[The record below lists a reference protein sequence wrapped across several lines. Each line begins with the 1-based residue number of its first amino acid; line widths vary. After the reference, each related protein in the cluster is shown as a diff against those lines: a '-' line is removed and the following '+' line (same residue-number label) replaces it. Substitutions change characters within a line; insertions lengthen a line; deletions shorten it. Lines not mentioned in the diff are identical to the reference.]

1 MALFYG
7 IILVGGFMD
16 SVYLICSD
24 SIRLLDDKIKEIV
37 GENPYDTFDLN
48 NCSLEDIIEEAN
60 YFSLFDD
67 KKYIVVKNSIIFTS
81 PKKKDEGDDSVS
93 KKDEIL
99 LKYLES
105 PNYNTV
111 LIFTLNGKATGT
123 KKIVKT
129 IKDKYNYIEIVNL
142 KVRDLY
148 DKVEALLKS
157 KGYKADKN
165 AIYYIINNS
174 LNNYDLA
181 YNEVL
186 KIELYYGNNKDTNR
200 KDIENIVSHSILDN
214 NFKFVDAIIKKDI
227 KNAFKYYD
235 DLMILKVE
243 PIMILGMLAKEY
255 RNMLLVKMLLN
266 KSTKKELMDITG
278 LKFEFQIDNLI
289 NNSYSYRE
297 EQIEELITYLCDL
310 DHDIKVGN
318 TTNKLALQLFILRSA
333 L

>member
-1 MALFYG
+1 
-7 IILVGGFMD
+7 MD

-181 YNEVL
+181 YNEVE
-186 KIELYYGNNKDTNR
+186 KIDLYYKKGRSLSIDDVT
-200 KDIENIVSHSILDN
+200 NIVSRVMEDN
-214 NFKFVDAIIKKDI
+214 NFKFIDAVMSRNIKEI
-227 KNAFKYYD
+227 FKIYD
-235 DLMILKVE
+235 DLMLQKVE
-243 PIMILGMLAKEY
+243 PLMLLAMIAKEL
-255 RNMLLVKMLLN
+255 RNSLLVKLLDGN
-266 KSTKKELMDITG
+266 KNEMMRTLGVKY
-278 LKFEFQIDNLI
+278 EFQLDKWLN
-289 NNSYSYRE
+289 YSYTFTDVFLE
-297 EQIEELITYLCDL
+297 
-310 DHDIKVGN
+310 
-318 TTNKLALQLFILRSA
+318 NKLIELADLNYKIKSGKVSSKLGLQLFL
-333 L
+333 LDFCK

>member
-129 IKDKYNYIEIVNL
+129 IKDRYNYIEIGNL

-148 DKVEALLKS
+148 DKVEALLKN

-181 YNEVL
+181 YNEVE
-186 KIELYYGNNKDTNR
+186 KIDLYYKKGRSLSIDDVT
-200 KDIENIVSHSILDN
+200 NIVSRVMEDN
-214 NFKFVDAIIKKDI
+214 NFKFIDAVMSRNIKEI
-227 KNAFKYYD
+227 FKIYD
-235 DLMILKVE
+235 DLMLQKVE
-243 PIMILGMLAKEY
+243 PLMLLAMIAREL
-255 RNMLLVKMLLN
+255 RNSLLVKLLN
-266 KSTKKELMDITG
+266 GNKNEMMKSLGVKY
-278 LKFEFQIDNLI
+278 EFQLDKWLN
-289 NNSYSYRE
+289 YSYTFTDVFLE
-297 EQIEELITYLCDL
+297 
-310 DHDIKVGN
+310 
-318 TTNKLALQLFILRSA
+318 NKLIELADLNYKIKSGKVSSKLGLQLFL
-333 L
+333 LDFCK

>member
-1 MALFYG
+1 
-7 IILVGGFMD
+7 MD

-81 PKKKDEGDDSVS
+81 PKKKDEEDDSVS

-99 LKYLES
+99 LRYLES
-105 PNYNTV
+105 PNYNTI
-111 LIFTLNGKATGT
+111 LIFTLNGKANGT

-129 IKDKYNYIEIVNL
+129 IKDRYNYIEIGNL

-148 DKVEALLKS
+148 DKVDTLLKS

-181 YNEVL
+181 YNEVE
-186 KIELYYGNNKDTNR
+186 KIDLYYKRGRSLTIDDVT
-200 KDIENIVSHSILDN
+200 NIVSRVMEDN
-214 NFKFVDAIIKKDI
+214 NFKFIDAVMSRNVKEI
-227 KNAFKYYD
+227 FKIYD
-235 DLMILKVE
+235 DLMLQKVE
-243 PIMILGMLAKEY
+243 PLMLLAMIAKEL
-255 RNMLLVKMLLN
+255 RNSLLVK
-266 KSTKKELMDITG
+266 LMDGNKNEMMKTLG
-278 LKFEFQIDNLI
+278 VKYEFQLEKWLN
-289 NNSYSYRE
+289 YSYTFTDVFLE
-297 EQIEELITYLCDL
+297 
-310 DHDIKVGN
+310 
-318 TTNKLALQLFILRSA
+318 NKLIELADLNYKIKSGKVSSKLGLQLFL
-333 L
+333 LDFCK